1 MVKVEPRPGSLAT
14 VMSPPIIWQ
23 KRRLIARPSPVPP
36 YLRVVEASAWTKSW
50 KSLPICSGVMPMPV
64 SVTAIVTHSRPA
76 SMPRLRADGHRA
88 LLGELVG
95 VAREVEQRLP
105 DPRLVG
111 AHRAEVGGA
120 IDHHLVAVLR
130 RHRADG
136 LHHVLDQ
143 RRDREGLD
151 VEVHLAGLDLG
162 QIEDVVDQREQVLG
176 RAQHALE
183 RLELVVA
190 LQVDARPRAAS
201 RSRR

>member
-1 MVKVEPRPGSLAT
+1 MKVEPRPGSLVT

-23 KRRLIARPSPVPP
+23 KRRLIASPRPVPP

-50 KSLPICSGVMPMPV
+50 NSLPICSGVMPMPV

-76 SMPRLRADGHRA
+76 SVARLARDGHRA
-88 LLGELVG
+88 ALGELVG
-95 VAREVEQRLP
+95 VAREIEQRLP

-111 AHRAEVGGA
+111 AHGAEVGRA

-136 LHHVLDQ
+136 LHHVVDQ
-143 RRDREGLD
+143 RRDRERLE

-162 QIEDVVDQREQVLG
+162 QVENVVDQREQVPG
-176 RAQHALE
+176 GAQHALE
-183 RLELVVA
+183 RLDLVFP